1 MALDVGG
8 PGTQNPAPGAPAQPG
23 PAASGGAKVGP
34 KPAPPPST
42 KGRSRLPDQQTPPL
56 LGAGASTPRRHR
68 MVVRRL
74 DLWSVLKIS
83 LCFYL
88 AGLAVT
94 MVAGIVL
101 WVISSSLGVVNN
113 VEEFM
118 GDLLSAKDFK
128 FLSAQILEGATL
140 VGLVIVILSV
150 IVTLVAAAFYNLF
163 AELIGG
169 IEITVED
176 E

>member
-1 MALDVGG
+1 MPDRQGAFLGSAAR
-8 PGTQNPAPGAPAQPG
+8 PARR
-23 PAASGGAKVGP
+23 
-34 KPAPPPST
+34 
-42 KGRSRLPDQQTPPL
+42 GR
-56 LGAGASTPRRHR
+56 
-68 MVVRRL
+68 MIVRRL

-88 AGLAVT
+88 CGLAVS

-101 WVISSSLGVVNN
+101 WIISSSLGVVTN
-113 VEEFM
+113 VEQFM
-118 GDLLSAKDFK
+118 GDLLSAKDFT

-140 VGLVIVILSV
+140 VGLVLVILLV
-150 IVTLVAAAFYNLF
+150 IITMVAAAFYNLF

-169 IEITVED
+169 IEIVVED

>member
-8 PGTQNPAPGAPAQPG
+8 PGTQNPASGAPAQAGPG
-23 PAASGGAKVGP
+23 GP
-34 KPAPPPST
+34 TPAPSA
-42 KGRSRLPDQQTPPL
+42 RRRDRLPEEQGGF
-56 LGAGASTPRRHR
+56 LGAGSAPNRRHR

-88 AGLAVT
+88 CGLAVT
-94 MVAGIVL
+94 MVAAVVL
-101 WVISSSLGVVNN
+101 WVISSSVGVVTN
-113 VEEFM
+113 VEQFM

-128 FLSAQILEGATL
+128 FLSAEILEGATL
-140 VGLVIVILSV
+140 VGLVLVILLV

-169 IEITVED
+169 IEIIVED
-176 E
+176 D

>member
-1 MALDVGG
+1 MALEVGG
-8 PGTQNPAPGAPAQPG
+8 PGTQNPATGAPLQATAG
-23 PAASGGAKVGP
+23 RGRE
-34 KPAPPPST
+34 KPAP
-42 KGRSRLPDQQTPPL
+42 QQ
-56 LGAGASTPRRHR
+56 AGAAPAPAPRRARQRR

-74 DLWSVLKIS
+74 DLWSVLKVS

-88 AGLAVT
+88 CGLAVT

-101 WVISSSLGVVNN
+101 WIISSSLGMVHN
-113 VEEFM
+113 VEQFM

-128 FLSAQILEGATL
+128 LLSAQILEGATL
-140 VGLVIVILSV
+140 VGLVIVILLV

-169 IEITVED
+169 VEIIVDED
-176 E
+176 

>member
-8 PGTQNPAPGAPAQPG
+8 PGTQNPAQGAPAQPA
-23 PAASGGAKVGP
+23 PAS
-34 KPAPPPST
+34 PP
-42 KGRSRLPDQQTPPL
+42 RRERLPDQQAGW

-94 MVAGIVL
+94 MVAGVVL
-101 WVISSSLGVVNN
+101 WAISSSLGVVNN
-113 VEEFM
+113 VENFM

-140 VGLVIVILSV
+140 VGLVIVILLV
-150 IVTLVAAAFYNLF
+150 IITLVAAAFYNLF

>member
-8 PGTQNPAPGAPAQPG
+8 TGTQNPAPDAPAKPT
-23 PAASGGAKVGP
+23 PAA
-34 KPAPPPST
+34 PP
-42 KGRSRLPDQQTPPL
+42 RRERLPDQQAGW
-56 LGAGASTPRRHR
+56 LGAGASTPRRRR

-94 MVAGIVL
+94 MVAGVVL
-101 WVISSSLGVVNN
+101 WAISSSLGVVNN

-140 VGLVIVILSV
+140 VGLVIVILLV
-150 IVTLVAAAFYNLF
+150 IITLVAAAFYNLF

>member
-8 PGTQNPAPGAPAQPG
+8 PGTQNPASGAPAQPA
-23 PAASGGAKVGP
+23 PASA
-34 KPAPPPST
+34 
-42 KGRSRLPDQQTPPL
+42 RRRERLPDQQAGW

-94 MVAGIVL
+94 MVAGVVL
-101 WVISSSLGVVNN
+101 WAISSSLGAVNN
-113 VEEFM
+113 VENFM

-140 VGLVIVILSV
+140 VGLVIVILLV
-150 IVTLVAAAFYNLF
+150 IITLVAAAFYNLF

-169 IEITVED
+169 IEIVVED

>member
-1 MALDVGG
+1 MALEVGG
-8 PGTQNPAPGAPAQPG
+8 PGTQNPAPGAQSPGATAQPR
-23 PAASGGAKVGP
+23 PA
-34 KPAPPPST
+34 KPP
-42 KGRSRLPDQQTPPL
+42 RRERLPDQRAGM

-68 MVVRRL
+68 MVVRKL

-101 WVISSSLGVVNN
+101 WIISSSLGVVNN

-140 VGLVIVILSV
+140 VGLVIVILLV
-150 IVTLVAAAFYNLF
+150 IITLVAAAFYNLF
-163 AELIGG
+163 SELIGG
-169 IEITVED
+169 IEIVVED

>member
-1 MALDVGG
+1 M
-8 PGTQNPAPGAPAQPG
+8 T
-23 PAASGGAKVGP
+23 
-34 KPAPPPST
+34 
-42 KGRSRLPDQQTPPL
+42 
-56 LGAGASTPRRHR
+56 
-68 MVVRRL
+68 VRRL

-88 AGLAVT
+88 CGLAVT

-101 WVISSSLGVVNN
+101 WIIASSLGVVHN
-113 VEEFM
+113 VEKFM

-140 VGLVIVILSV
+140 VGLVIVILLV

-169 IEITVED
+169 IEIVVED

>member
-1 MALDVGG
+1 MALEVGG
-8 PGTQNPAPGAPAQPG
+8 PGTQKAAATPAQPAQ
-23 PAASGGAKVGP
+23 PAS
-34 KPAPPPST
+34 PPPASSRQARPT
-42 KGRSRLPDQQTPPL
+42 DRLPGRF
-56 LGAGASTPRRHR
+56 GAGSVVGRRHR
-68 MVVRRL
+68 LVVRRL

-88 AGLAVT
+88 CGLAVT

-101 WVISSSLGVVNN
+101 WVIASSVGVVTN

-140 VGLVIVILSV
+140 VGLVLVILLV
-150 IVTLVAAAFYNLF
+150 IVTMVAAAFYNLF

-169 IEITVED
+169 IEIVVED
-176 E
+176 D

>member
-1 MALDVGG
+1 MALEVGG
-8 PGTQNPAPGAPAQPG
+8 PGTQNPTSGAPAQP
-23 PAASGGAKVGP
+23 AS
-34 KPAPPPST
+34 APP
-42 KGRSRLPDQQTPPL
+42 RRRERLPDQQAGR

-94 MVAGIVL
+94 MVAGLVL
-101 WVISSSLGVVNN
+101 WAISSSLGVVNN
-113 VEEFM
+113 VENFM

-140 VGLVIVILSV
+140 VGLVIVILLV
-150 IVTLVAAAFYNLF
+150 IITLVAAGFYNLF

-169 IEITVED
+169 IEIVVED

>member
-1 MALDVGG
+1 MALDVGD
-8 PGTQNPAPGAPAQPG
+8 PGTQNPAPGAPAQPA
-23 PAASGGAKVGP
+23 PAAP
-34 KPAPPPST
+34 
-42 KGRSRLPDQQTPPL
+42 RRRERLPDQQAER

-94 MVAGIVL
+94 MVAGLVL
-101 WVISSSLGVVNN
+101 WAISSSLGVVNN
-113 VEEFM
+113 VENFM

-140 VGLVIVILSV
+140 VGLVIVILLV
-150 IVTLVAAAFYNLF
+150 IITLVAAAFYNLF

-169 IEITVED
+169 IEIVVED

>member
-1 MALDVGG
+1 MALEVGG
-8 PGTQNPAPGAPAQPG
+8 PGTQKPATKTPIQATSGRRRGRLTDRQAG
-23 PAASGGAKVGP
+23 VPAAVSGPVR
-34 KPAPPPST
+34 
-42 KGRSRLPDQQTPPL
+42 GR
-56 LGAGASTPRRHR
+56 R

-88 AGLAVT
+88 CGLAVT

-101 WVISSSLGVVNN
+101 WIISSSLGVVHN
-113 VEEFM
+113 VEQFM

-140 VGLVIVILSV
+140 VGLVIVILLV

-169 IEITVED
+169 IEIVVDGE
-176 E
+176 

>member
-1 MALDVGG
+1 MALEVGG
-8 PGTQNPAPGAPAQPG
+8 PGTQNPVPGAQNPG
-23 PAASGGAKVGP
+23 PGVSPQPRPA
-34 KPAPPPST
+34 APP
-42 KGRSRLPDQQTPPL
+42 RRERLPDRQPGL

-68 MVVRRL
+68 MVVRKL

-83 LCFYL
+83 LCFYV

-94 MVAGIVL
+94 MVAGVVL
-101 WVISSSLGVVNN
+101 WVISSSLGVVSN

-140 VGLVIVILSV
+140 VGLVLVILLV
-150 IVTLVAAAFYNLF
+150 IITLVAAAFYNLF

>member
-1 MALDVGG
+1 MALEVGG
-8 PGTQNPAPGAPAQPG
+8 PGTQNPAVGAPAQPAVSQ
-23 PAASGGAKVGP
+23 PQSG
-34 KPAPPPST
+34 
-42 KGRSRLPDQQTPPL
+42 RRRDRLPDQQTGPL
-56 LGAGASTPRRHR
+56 GRGAVPGRRHR

-88 AGLAVT
+88 CGLAVT
-94 MVAGIVL
+94 MVAAVVL
-101 WVISSSLGVVNN
+101 WVISSSLGMVGN
-113 VEEFM
+113 VEQFM

-140 VGLVIVILSV
+140 VGLVIVILGV
-150 IVTLVAAAFYNLF
+150 IVTLVVAAFYNLF

-169 IEITVED
+169 IEIVVED

>member
-1 MALDVGG
+1 
-8 PGTQNPAPGAPAQPG
+8 
-23 PAASGGAKVGP
+23 
-34 KPAPPPST
+34 
-42 KGRSRLPDQQTPPL
+42 
-56 LGAGASTPRRHR
+56 
-68 MVVRRL
+68 MVIRRL

-88 AGLAVT
+88 CGLAVV
-94 MVAGIVL
+94 MVAGVVL
-101 WVISSSLGVVNN
+101 WIISSSLGVVNN

-140 VGLVIVILSV
+140 VGLVIVIMLV

-169 IEITVED
+169 IEIVVED

>member
-1 MALDVGG
+1 MALEVGG
-8 PGTQNPAPGAPAQPG
+8 PGAKNPTGSPAQPAPGQPRVTR
-23 PAASGGAKVGP
+23 PRERLADP
-34 KPAPPPST
+34 EPP
-42 KGRSRLPDQQTPPL
+42 R
-56 LGAGASTPRRHR
+56 LGAGAVTGRRRR
-68 MVVRRL
+68 MTVRRL

-88 AGLAVT
+88 CGLAVT

-101 WVISSSLGVVNN
+101 WIISSSLGVVHN
-113 VEEFM
+113 VENFM

-140 VGLVIVILSV
+140 VGLVLVILLV

-169 IEITVED
+169 IEIVVED

>member
-1 MALDVGG
+1 MPDRQGAFLGSAAR
-8 PGTQNPAPGAPAQPG
+8 PARR
-23 PAASGGAKVGP
+23 
-34 KPAPPPST
+34 
-42 KGRSRLPDQQTPPL
+42 GR
-56 LGAGASTPRRHR
+56 
-68 MVVRRL
+68 MIVRRL

-88 AGLAVT
+88 CGLAVS

-101 WVISSSLGVVNN
+101 WIISSSLGMVTN
-113 VEEFM
+113 VEQFM

-140 VGLVIVILSV
+140 VGLVFVILMV
-150 IVTLVAAAFYNLF
+150 IITMVAAAFYNLF

-169 IEITVED
+169 IEIIVED

>member
-1 MALDVGG
+1 MALEVGG
-8 PGTQNPAPGAPAQPG
+8 PGTQKPAPGAPR
-23 PAASGGAKVGP
+23 
-34 KPAPPPST
+34 PAPAPVRRDRPVDPSAAT
-42 KGRSRLPDQQTPPL
+42 AMPALGR
-56 LGAGASTPRRHR
+56 AARRR
-68 MVVRRL
+68 RTVVRRV

-88 AGLAVT
+88 CGLLVT
-94 MVAGIVL
+94 MVAGVVL
-101 WVISSSLGVVNN
+101 WIIASSVGVVHN
-113 VEEFM
+113 VEQFM

-140 VGLVIVILSV
+140 LGLVIVILLV

-169 IEITVED
+169 IEIIVED
-176 E
+176 D

>member
-8 PGTQNPAPGAPAQPG
+8 PGTQNPAAGAPAQPG
-23 PAASGGAKVGP
+23 SAQPGSALPRSEKR
-34 KPAPPPST
+34 
-42 KGRSRLPDQQTPPL
+42 RSRLPDQQAGF
-56 LGAGASTPRRHR
+56 LGAASTPARRRR
-68 MVVRRL
+68 MVIRRL

-88 AGLAVT
+88 CGLAVV

-101 WVISSSLGVVNN
+101 WIISSSLGVVNN

-140 VGLVIVILSV
+140 VGLVIVIMLV

-169 IEITVED
+169 IEIVVED